1 MIPTNEN
8 LMAIF
13 ETMAQQ
19 LGVHYERVEVR
30 QLIAA
35 GEVAGV
41 DPLGALYRV
50 AERYRIRLGVFDGTL
65 SEALAFAGQDYPVA
79 IAPPPLLAPE
89 VNPPVDSPARR
100 WLEQDDLAGQERV
113 IEQAGAAQWWV
124 LLSARRRSV
133 KAWSTSPGAEPTW
146 IGLSQLRQTLG
157 LKHKPDAILRLVVA
171 QPLDALQHSEHSQKP
186 LTRLLHLMRPD
197 RKDIYA
203 LIVFSIVVG
212 ILGLATP
219 LAVESLV
226 NTVAFN
232 RYLQPVIIL
241 AILLFTFLSFAAMLS
256 AVIAIQVDVILRRL
270 FVRIG
275 LDTGHRLS
283 NADLTKLD
291 NRSGPELVNRFLDI
305 AIVQKTIASMLL
317 EGIAMVIA
325 IVIGMIVLAIYH
337 PFLLGFDIV
346 LLLLMAFMVFGLGG
360 GGVKTAIKESKAKYH
375 MQAWLED
382 IIACP
387 TAFQLGGGLFAM
399 DRTDQLL
406 AQWLGY
412 RKAHFSV
419 LLRQIIFAL
428 SVYVVASV
436 SLLTIGGFLVI
447 NNQLTLGQLV
457 AAELIVTVIV
467 GAFAK
472 MGKQLEAFYDL
483 MAAVGKVGDVLDLA
497 EVRMGGRDLLRTEG
511 PLELEI
517 RNLAVAAAGKTV
529 ITDFNATLTAGNSVA
544 VVGPPGSG
552 KSLLLETLATLRQP
566 KSGSIRVNQVDLR
579 QLDHAQ
585 YCELIGYCRGVEI
598 FAGTVAENIHL
609 HRPGVDAVDVQ
620 EALEFVGLSE
630 EIGKLEA
637 GVDCE
642 LAPGGRPLSATQAAR
657 LMIARAIVT
666 RPPLLIIDA
675 LLDALPKSSGDE
687 LISRLHTRIM
697 PWSLIVATSRSDWTD
712 SFVEKW
718 VLSER

>member
-13 ETMAQQ
+13 ETMAQH
-19 LGVHYERVEVR
+19 LGIDYERVEVR

-35 GEVAGV
+35 GEVVGA

-50 AERYRIRLGVFDGTL
+50 AERYRMRLGVFDGTFA
-65 SEALAFAGQDYPVA
+65 EAMAFASQDYPVA
-79 IAPPPLLAPE
+79 IAPPPMLAPD
-89 VNPPVDSPARR
+89 VNPPAHNKFRLVSEEA
-100 WLEQDDLAGQERV
+100 
-113 IEQAGAAQWWV
+113 AAQWWV
-124 LLSARRRSV
+124 LLSVRGRSA
-133 KAWSTSPGAEPTW
+133 KAWSTQPGAEPDWTR
-146 IGLSQLRQTLG
+146 LKKLRQMLG
-157 LKHKPDAILRLVVA
+157 LQKNPDAVLRLVVA
-171 QPLDALQHSEHSQKP
+171 QPLDAVDHSEHHVKP
-186 LTRLLHLMRPD
+186 LARLMQLLRPD

-212 ILGLATP
+212 VLGLATP

-241 AILLFTFLSFAAMLS
+241 AIILFTFLSFAAMLS
-256 AVIAIQVDVILRRL
+256 VVIAVQVEVILRRL
-270 FVRIG
+270 FVRVG

-283 NADLTKLD
+283 NADITKLD

-305 AIVQKTIASMLL
+305 AIVQKTIAGMLL
-317 EGIAMVIA
+317 ELIGMVIA
-325 IVIGMIVLAIYH
+325 IAIGMIVLAIYH
-337 PFLLGFDIV
+337 PFLLGFDIA
-346 LLLLMAFMVFGLGG
+346 LLMLMAFMVFVLGRG
-360 GGVKTAIKESKAKYH
+360 AVKTSIKESKAKYK
-375 MQAWLED
+375 MLAWLED

-412 RKAHFSV
+412 RKAHFSI

-457 AAELIVTVIV
+457 AAELIVAVIV

-472 MGKQLEAFYDL
+472 MGKQFESFYDL
-483 MAAVGKVGDVLDLA
+483 LASVDKVGQVMDLA
-497 EVRMGGRDLLRTEG
+497 EVRLGGRDLLQVEG
-511 PLELEI
+511 PLSLEI
-517 RNLAVAAAGKTV
+517 RNLKVEAGGKT
-529 ITDFNATLTAGNSVA
+529 IINGFSATLPAGNSVA
-544 VVGPPGSG
+544 VVGRPGAG
-552 KSLLLETLATLRQP
+552 KSLLLETLATLRPP
-566 KSGSIRVNQVDLR
+566 KGGSIRINQVDLR
-579 QLDHAQ
+579 QVDHAQ
-585 YCELIGYCRGVEI
+585 YCEITGYCRGVEI
-598 FAGTVAENIHL
+598 FTGTLAENVHL
-609 HRPGVDAVDVQ
+609 HRPGVDAIDVQ

-630 EIGKLEA
+630 EVGGLE
-637 GVDCE
+637 GGMDCE
-642 LAPGGRPLSATQAAR
+642 LAPGGRPLSSTQAAR

-666 RPPLLIIDA
+666 RPPLLIIDS
-675 LLDALPKSSGDE
+675 LLDHLPKSIGDE

-697 PWSLIVATSRSDWTD
+697 PWSLIVATSRAEWTD

-718 VLSER
+718 MLGDT